1 MPRANPAHRGA
12 SVTGSRVKK
21 WLLRSFW
28 LQTCRWSTGSAA
40 AERPELCPLPGD
52 GEPQLPA
59 NSPAFPMEAA
69 GPGSGVLPPG
79 AHSEPPLESEE
90 VQCFPFVSASYGL
103 GFLLGLAAPSRSLS
117 VCCRLGSPLRAG
129 GVGTSVS
136 GAGTYQRAACAKQ
149 STSFDVLGGRGGQ
162 PTCSQSK
169 DTAVEQSRAQHK
181 VRARSASRSCRSPTG
196 GPAVQ
201 VGSEVC
207 TASVLRVL
215 QWNQQRV
222 GVFLTWNV
230 LIQRCSGFVLVLCCL
245 LVLQGVGRGWLG

>member
-12 SVTGSRVKK
+12 SMTGSWVKK

-28 LQTCRWSTGSAA
+28 LQMCRWSTGSAA

-79 AHSEPPLESEE
+79 AHAEPPLESEE

-129 GVGTSVS
+129 G
-136 GAGTYQRAACAKQ
+136 
-149 STSFDVLGGRGGQ
+149 GGYVCKWCWHLSEG
-162 PTCSQSK
+162 C
-169 DTAVEQSRAQHK
+169 
-181 VRARSASRSCRSPTG
+181 VRQAEH
-196 GPAVQ
+196 Q
-201 VGSEVC
+201 
-207 TASVLRVL
+207 L
-215 QWNQQRV
+215 
-222 GVFLTWNV
+222 
-230 LIQRCSGFVLVLCCL
+230 
-245 LVLQGVGRGWLG
+245 